1 MSCQISSTGSASPAN
16 QVYAQNAKQASAP
29 PTQQQQ
35 PDSVSLSKQAQSSVD
50 VDHDGDSH

>member
-16 QVYAQNAKQASAP
+16 QVYAHNGKQASAP